1 MTELMMA
8 GIAVIILLAM
18 LSLGLLFHL
27 QRKSA
32 EYRSQLA
39 LQQEQLD
46 GKDREIN
53 TIRQHEQ
60 ELQQELQTLNAAN
73 ISHREEIAQL
83 KTLLTQEQQHSVEKL
98 HLLQQAKE
106 QMTLEFKQ
114 LAGDILEE
122 KSQRFTQ
129 SNQENLTRILQ
140 PLGERISTFE
150 KKVQETYQAE
160 ARERHS
166 LANEIRNLQ
175 ELNAR
180 ISTDAINLTRALK
193 GESKTQGT
201 WGEVILKS
209 ILEKSGLVKGREYE
223 EQASL
228 EAEDGRRSQPDV
240 IVHLPDNKQVII
252 DAKVSLKAYENYCS
266 EEDDGKRAEHLRQ
279 HVLSIRNHV
288 KNLGSKSYQ
297 NLKALNSLDF
307 VLLFMPVE
315 AAFAVAVHEDG
326 SLFSEAFDRNIIL
339 VGPSTLLAT
348 LRAIQNIWRYE
359 RQSQHAIEIA
369 NSAGNLYDKFV
380 AFVEDIED
388 IGKKIQATQKS
399 YDRAHNKLHTGKG
412 NLLSRVEKL
421 RELGARASKKHAAHI
436 LAQADLSELEAQEDI
451 PDRIEEGGAFKS
463 EPDSTDD
470 RD

>member
-1 MTELMMA
+1 MNEIMMA
-8 GIAVIILLAM
+8 GIVVITLLAA
-18 LSLGLLFHL
+18 LCIALLFQL

-32 EYRSQLA
+32 GSHVRLA
-39 LQQEQLD
+39 LLQERLD
-46 GKDREIN
+46 SRDGEIN
-53 TIRQHEQ
+53 VARQRCQ
-60 ELQQELQTLNAAN
+60 ELQLELQAMNTAD
-73 ISHREEIAQL
+73 ISCREEISHL
-83 KTLLTQEQQHSVEKL
+83 KTMLAQEQQQSVEKL
-98 HLLQQAKE
+98 QLLLQAKE

-122 KSQRFTQ
+122 KSKRFTE
-129 SNQENLTRILQ
+129 SNRENLNQILQ
-140 PLGERISTFE
+140 PLGERISAFE
-150 KKVQETYQAE
+150 KKVHDTYETE

-166 LANEIRNLQ
+166 LASEIRNLQ

-193 GESKTQGT
+193 GENKTQGT

-209 ILEKSGLVKGREYE
+209 ILEKSGLVEGREYE

-228 EAEDGRRSQPDV
+228 KAEDGSRSQPD
-240 IVHLPDNKQVII
+240 IIINLPDNKHVVI

-266 EEDDGKRAEHLRQ
+266 EDDEDKRAEYLRQ

-288 KNLGSKSYQ
+288 KNLSSKNYQ
-297 NLKALNSLDF
+297 NLMALNSLDF

-315 AAFAVAVHEDG
+315 ASFAVAVHKDG

-369 NSAGNLYDKFV
+369 RSAGNLYDKFV

-399 YDRAHNKLHTGKG
+399 YDRAQNKLHTGKG

-421 RELGARASKKHAAHI
+421 KELGVRANKKHSQHI
-436 LAQADLSELEAQEDI
+436 LAQTDLSETETLEDMHEPVDSGMTEAV
-451 PDRIEEGGAFKS
+451 
-463 EPDSTDD
+463 PDSEVPED
-470 RD
+470 